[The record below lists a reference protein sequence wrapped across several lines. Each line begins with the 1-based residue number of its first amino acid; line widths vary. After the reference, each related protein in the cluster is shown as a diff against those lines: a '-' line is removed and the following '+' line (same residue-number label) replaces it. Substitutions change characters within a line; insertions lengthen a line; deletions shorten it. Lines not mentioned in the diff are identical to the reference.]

1 MNSDDTRHRNEPQTR
16 VIAIGGSANGFKGL
30 VSILQAFPAGF
41 PPQS

>member
-1 MNSDDTRHRNEPQTR
+1 MNGDDTRHRNKPQPP

>member
-1 MNSDDTRHRNEPQTR
+1 MNGDDIRHRNKPQPP